1 MLNHGNN
8 TNNNIPK
15 QLFKKKTKTYIF
27 HTLKD
32 KMEE

>member
-8 TNNNIPK
+8 TNNTETTI
-15 QLFKKKTKTYIF
+15 FKKKTKTYFF